1 MHCNNFGLIGLVLF
15 ICVHSGKEK
24 MGRDRSCKSQGDGAN
39 EKKQTAQKHLMRL
52 MQKKRLLKT
61 CAELLDKSSA
71 EDKRKAATITSSQ
84 KQSDSSVASAAQCSS
99 SVTKGYIKKEK
110 TSVRKKMS
118 ILSSGEARTVAVPSA
133 AKHSVEEPFNL

>member
-1 MHCNNFGLIGLVLF
+1 
-15 ICVHSGKEK
+15 
-24 MGRDRSCKSQGDGAN
+24 
-39 EKKQTAQKHLMRL
+39 MRL

-84 KQSDSSVASAAQCSS
+84 KQSNSSVASAAQCSS